1 MTKSV
6 VTSKPA
12 MHELPRH
19 ERPSWPA
26 WPDRPMAP
34 ELRSIMAAWGR
45 QQAALAAETSR
56 FFVDLD
62 LTMAQ
67 FRALVTIRHNG
78 PMTGRDLAGRLG
90 VTPGT
95 LIPLIDRLEELHYI
109 RRVPDHKDR
118 RVTWLELTTRG
129 ERLFRQLH
137 RAGGRRVMAAIAKL
151 SPTDR
156 KTLGRILN
164 QIAESIETQ
173 QSHSVAAA
181 D

>member
-1 MTKSV
+1 MST
-6 VTSKPA
+6 
-12 MHELPRH
+12 
-19 ERPSWPA
+19 
-26 WPDRPMAP
+26 
-34 ELRSIMAAWGR
+34 ELRAIMTAWGR

-67 FRALVTIRHNG
+67 FRALVTIHHHG
-78 PMTGRDLAGRLG
+78 TMTGRDLAGRLG

-109 RRVPDHKDR
+109 RRVPDLKDR
-118 RVTWLELTTRG
+118 RLTWLELTTRG
-129 ERLFRQLH
+129 ERLFRQLF

-151 SPTDR
+151 NSTDR

-173 QSHSVAAA
+173 LSPTATTP